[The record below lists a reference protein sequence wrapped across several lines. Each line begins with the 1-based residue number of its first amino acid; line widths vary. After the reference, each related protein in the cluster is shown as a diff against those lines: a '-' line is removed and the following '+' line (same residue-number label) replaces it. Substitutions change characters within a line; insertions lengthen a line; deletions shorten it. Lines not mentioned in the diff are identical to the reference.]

1 MNLSPAQPSGAA
13 RSALEALFRLVTG
26 FLLACHG
33 VASLFGVLGG
43 AHGRGTVPAVQW
55 PAWWAAAIEPAGGVL
70 GCLGLFTRG
79 AAVVCSG
86 SMAYAYF
93 GVHRS
98 HALFPIG
105 NGGEPAV
112 LFCWPFLLIACPGPG
127 ACAVDVL
134 PKRRPPAASGAGGA
148 AGAGGCGQPRL
159 PTRSLALKVRR

>member
-1 MNLSPAQPSGAA
+1 M
-13 RSALEALFRLVTG
+13 TG
-26 FLLACHG
+26 FLFACHG
-33 VASLFGVLGG
+33 VASLFGVPGG
-43 AHGRGTVPAVQW
+43 AHGGGTVPAMQW

-70 GCLGLFTRG
+70 VCLGLFTRG

-105 NGGEPAV
+105 NGDEPAV
-112 LFCWPFLLIACPGPG
+112 LFCWSFLLIACPGAG

-134 PKRRPPAASGAGGA
+134 PKRRSPAASGAGGA
-148 AGAGGCGQPRL
+148 AGGPAGAVNRGC
-159 PTRSLALKVRR
+159 RRGRWR